1 MQRKKLFN
9 VSGNDDITNR
19 RMVGGNVTNLFNL
32 NNVKYQWAN
41 KLYRLMME
49 NFWIPEKVSLFDDKR
64 AYDELTPAEQKAYDG
79 ILSFLVFLDSIQTNN
94 LPNISDYITAP
105 EVNLILAIQTYQE
118 AVHSQSYAYI
128 IESIIPAA
136 KREEIYNKWREDKV
150 LLERNKYIAEIYQDF
165 IDNRNDKNFARVLV
179 ANFLL
184 EGLYFYNGFNFFYN
198 LAARSLMI
206 GTADEIKYINR
217 DELTHCV
224 IFANFLLEGLYFYNG
239 FNFFYNL
246 AARSLMIGTA
256 DEIKYINR
264 DELTHCVIF
273 ANIIKEIRQERHDF
287 FNDDEIYEMFAKAT
301 EQEINWS
308 NHIIGNRVMGITPE
322 TIEQYTKFMAN
333 KRLKEIGMQPLF
345 EGFDSNPYKQ
355 LENIADTNGAGSVK
369 GNFFEANVSSYNQST
384 AIEGWEEI

>member
-1 MQRKKLFN
+1 MNRKKLFN
-9 VSGNDDITNR
+9 IEGNDDVLQRKMIA
-19 RMVGGNVTNLFNL
+19 GNVTNLFNL

-64 AYDELTPAEQKAYDG
+64 AYDELTPAEQNAYDG

-128 IESIIPAA
+128 IESIIPAE
-136 KREEIYNKWREDKV
+136 KRATIYDRWREDKV
-150 LLERNKYIAEIYQDF
+150 LLERNKYIADIYQKF
-165 IDNRNDKNFARVLV
+165 IDDRNDVNFARVLV

-224 IFANFLLEGLYFYNG
+224 IF
-239 FNFFYNL
+239 
-246 AARSLMIGTA
+246 S
-256 DEIKYINR
+256 
-264 DELTHCVIF
+264 
-273 ANIIKEIRQERHDF
+273 NIIKEIRKERPQF
-287 FNDDEIYEMFAKAT
+287 FNDDEIYDMFRKAT
-301 EQEINWS
+301 EQEIAWS
-308 NHIIGNRVMGITPE
+308 NHIIGDQILGITPQ

-333 KRLKEIGMQPLF
+333 KRLKEIGLNPIY
-345 EGFDSNPYKQ
+345 EGFNETPYKN
-355 LENIADTNGAGSVK
+355 LEKISDTNGEGNVK

-384 AIEGWEEI
+384 AVEGWDEI

>member
-1 MQRKKLFN
+1 MQRKILFN
-9 VSGNDDITNR
+9 INGDDSLINR
-19 RMVGGNVTNLFNL
+19 KMIRGNVTNLFNL

-64 AYDELTPAEQKAYDG
+64 AYNELTPDEQRAYDG

-94 LPNISDYITAP
+94 LPNINEYITAP
-105 EVNLILAIQTYQE
+105 EVNLVLAIQTYQE

-128 IESIIPAA
+128 IESIIPTD
-136 KREEIYNKWREDKV
+136 KRAEIYDKWRTDKV
-150 LLERNKYIAEIYQDF
+150 LLERNQYIAEIYQNF
-165 IDNRNDKNFARVLV
+165 VDNQTDKNFARILI
-179 ANFLL
+179 ANYLL
-184 EGLYFYNGFNFFYN
+184 EGIYFYNGFNFFYN

-224 IFANFLLEGLYFYNG
+224 L
-239 FNFFYNL
+239 
-246 AARSLMIGTA
+246 
-256 DEIKYINR
+256 
-264 DELTHCVIF
+264 F
-273 ANIIKEIRQERHDF
+273 ANIIKEIAAEDNTF
-287 FNDDEIYEMFAKAT
+287 FNTDEVNQMFAKAV

-308 NHIIGNRVMGITPE
+308 NHIIGGNITGITPA
-322 TIEQYTKFMAN
+322 TIEQYTKFIAN
-333 KRLKEIGMQPLF
+333 KRLKDIGYPPLYP
-345 EGFDSNPYKQ
+345 GFDKNPYQQ

-384 AIEGWEEI
+384 VIEGWDEI

>member
-9 VSGNDDITNR
+9 VGGNDDIANR

-64 AYDELTPAEQKAYDG
+64 AYDELTAAEQTAYDG

-105 EVNLILAIQTYQE
+105 EVNLVLAIQTYQE

-136 KREEIYNKWREDKV
+136 KREDIYNKWREDSV
-150 LLERNKYIAEIYQDF
+150 LLERNKYIAEVYQDF

-224 IFANFLLEGLYFYNG
+224 IFAN
-239 FNFFYNL
+239 
-246 AARSLMIGTA
+246 
-256 DEIKYINR
+256 
-264 DELTHCVIF
+264 
-273 ANIIKEIRQERHDF
+273 IIREIRQERHDF
-287 FNDDEIYEMFAKAT
+287 FNDEEIYEMFAKAT

-308 NHIIGNRVMGITPE
+308 NHIIGNQVMGITPA

-333 KRLKEIGMQPLF
+333 KRLREIGLQPLY
-345 EGFDSNPYKQ
+345 EGFDANPYRQ

>member
-9 VSGNDDITNR
+9 IEGNDDVLQRKMIA
-19 RMVGGNVTNLFNL
+19 GNVTNLFNL

-49 NFWIPEKVSLFDDKR
+49 NFWIPEKVSLYDDKR
-64 AYDELTPAEQKAYDG
+64 CYDELTPFEQNAYDG

-128 IESIIPAA
+128 IESIIPAE
-136 KREEIYNKWREDKV
+136 KRATIYDRWREDKV
-150 LLERNKYIAEIYQDF
+150 LLERNKYIADIYQKF
-165 IDNRNDKNFARVLV
+165 IDDRNDVNFARVLV

-224 IFANFLLEGLYFYNG
+224 IF
-239 FNFFYNL
+239 
-246 AARSLMIGTA
+246 S
-256 DEIKYINR
+256 
-264 DELTHCVIF
+264 
-273 ANIIKEIRQERHDF
+273 NIIKEIRKERPQF
-287 FNDDEIYEMFAKAT
+287 FNDDEIYDMFRKAT
-301 EQEINWS
+301 EQEIAWS
-308 NHIIGNRVMGITPE
+308 NHIIGENVLGITPQ

-333 KRLKEIGMQPLF
+333 KRLKEIGLDPIY
-345 EGFDSNPYKQ
+345 EGFNETPYKN
-355 LENIADTNGAGSVK
+355 LEKISDTNGEGNVK

-384 AIEGWEEI
+384 AVEGWDEI

>member
-9 VSGNDDITNR
+9 VNGNDEIINR
-19 RMVGGNVTNLFNL
+19 RMIGGNVTNLFNL

-41 KLYRLMME
+41 KVYRLMME

-64 AYDELTPAEQKAYDG
+64 AYEELTASEKAAYDG

-94 LPNISDYITAP
+94 LPNISEYITAP

-136 KREEIYNKWREDKV
+136 KRAEIYDKWREDKV

-165 IDNRNDKNFARVLV
+165 VDNKSDINFARVLI
-179 ANFLL
+179 ANYLL
-184 EGLYFYNGFNFFYN
+184 EGVYFYNGFNFFYN

-224 IFANFLLEGLYFYNG
+224 IF
-239 FNFFYNL
+239 
-246 AARSLMIGTA
+246 T
-256 DEIKYINR
+256 
-264 DELTHCVIF
+264 
-273 ANIIKEIRQERHDF
+273 NIIKEIMKENSGF
-287 FNDDEIYEMFAKAT
+287 FNLDEVYAMFDKAV
-301 EQEINWS
+301 EQEIAWS
-308 NHIIGNRVMGITPE
+308 NHIIGRNIIGITE
-322 TIEQYTKFMAN
+322 KTIEEYTKFIAN
-333 KRLKEIGMQPLF
+333 KRLKDLGLKPRY
-345 EGFDSNPYKQ
+345 EGFDQNPYKQ
-355 LENIADTNGAGSVK
+355 LEKVADTNGEGNVK

-384 AIEGWEEI
+384 AVEGWDEI

>member
-1 MQRKKLFN
+1 MNRKKLFN
-9 VSGNDDITNR
+9 IEGNDDVLQRKMIA
-19 RMVGGNVTNLFNL
+19 GNVTNLFNL

-64 AYDELTPAEQKAYDG
+64 AYDELTPAEQNAYDG

-128 IESIIPAA
+128 IESIIPAE
-136 KREEIYNKWREDKV
+136 KRETIYDRWRDDKV
-150 LLERNKYIAEIYQDF
+150 LLERNKYIADIYQKFVD
-165 IDNRNDKNFARVLV
+165 DRNDVNFARVLV

-224 IFANFLLEGLYFYNG
+224 IFAN
-239 FNFFYNL
+239 
-246 AARSLMIGTA
+246 
-256 DEIKYINR
+256 
-264 DELTHCVIF
+264 
-273 ANIIKEIRQERHDF
+273 IIKEIRKERPQF
-287 FNDDEIYEMFAKAT
+287 FNDDEICEMFRKAT
-301 EQEINWS
+301 EQEIAWS
-308 NHIIGNRVMGITPE
+308 NHIIGDQVLGITPQ

-333 KRLKEIGMQPLF
+333 KSLNEIVLEQIY
-345 EGFDSNPYKQ
+345 EGFDETPYKN
-355 LENIADTNGAGSVK
+355 LEKISDTNGEGNVK

-384 AIEGWEEI
+384 AVEGWDEI

>member
-1 MQRKKLFN
+1 MNRKKLFN
-9 VSGNDDITNR
+9 IEGNDDVLQRKMIA
-19 RMVGGNVTNLFNL
+19 GNVTNLFNL

-64 AYDELTPAEQKAYDG
+64 AYDELTPAEQNAYDG

-128 IESIIPAA
+128 IESIIPAE
-136 KREEIYNKWREDKV
+136 KRETIYDRWRDDKV
-150 LLERNKYIAEIYQDF
+150 LLERNKYIADIYQKFVD
-165 IDNRNDKNFARVLV
+165 DRNDVNFARVL
-179 ANFLL
+179 
-184 EGLYFYNGFNFFYN
+184 
-198 LAARSLMI
+198 I
-206 GTADEIKYINR
+206 
-217 DELTHCV
+217 
-224 IFANFLLEGLYFYNG
+224 ANFLLEGLYFYNG

-273 ANIIKEIRQERHDF
+273 ANIIKEIRKERPQF
-287 FNDDEIYEMFAKAT
+287 FNDDEICEMFRKAT
-301 EQEINWS
+301 EQEITWS
-308 NHIIGNRVMGITPE
+308 NHIIGDQVLGITPQ

-333 KRLKEIGMQPLF
+333 KRLKEIGLEPIY
-345 EGFDSNPYKQ
+345 EGFDETPYKN
-355 LENIADTNGAGSVK
+355 LEKISDTNGEGNVK

-384 AIEGWEEI
+384 AVEGWDEI

>member
-9 VSGNDDITNR
+9 IEGNDDVLQRKMIA
-19 RMVGGNVTNLFNL
+19 GNVTNLFNL

-49 NFWIPEKVSLFDDKR
+49 NFWIPEKVSLYDDKR
-64 AYDELTPAEQKAYDG
+64 CYDELTPSEQNAYDG

-128 IESIIPAA
+128 IESIIPAE
-136 KREEIYNKWREDKV
+136 KRATIYDRWREDKV
-150 LLERNKYIAEIYQDF
+150 LLERNKYIAEIYQKFVD
-165 IDNRNDKNFARVLV
+165 DRNDVNFARVLV

-224 IFANFLLEGLYFYNG
+224 IF
-239 FNFFYNL
+239 
-246 AARSLMIGTA
+246 S
-256 DEIKYINR
+256 
-264 DELTHCVIF
+264 
-273 ANIIKEIRQERHDF
+273 NIIKEIRKERPQF
-287 FNDDEIYEMFAKAT
+287 FNDDEIYDMFRKAT
-301 EQEINWS
+301 EQEIAWS
-308 NHIIGNRVMGITPE
+308 NHIIGDNILGITPQ

-333 KRLKEIGMQPLF
+333 KRLKEIGLNPIY
-345 EGFDSNPYKQ
+345 EGFNETPYKN
-355 LENIADTNGAGSVK
+355 LEKISDTNGEGNVK

-384 AIEGWEEI
+384 AVEGWDEI

>member
-1 MQRKKLFN
+1 M
-9 VSGNDDITNR
+9 
-19 RMVGGNVTNLFNL
+19 
-32 NNVKYQWAN
+32 A
-41 KLYRLMME
+41 
-49 NFWIPEKVSLFDDKR
+49 
-64 AYDELTPAEQKAYDG
+64 
-79 ILSFLVFLDSIQTNN
+79 FLVFLDSIQTNN

-179 ANFLL
+179 
-184 EGLYFYNGFNFFYN
+184 
-198 LAARSLMI
+198 
-206 GTADEIKYINR
+206 
-217 DELTHCV
+217 
-224 IFANFLLEGLYFYNG
+224 ANFLLEGLYFYNG

-369 GNFFEANVSSYNQST
+369 GNFFEANVTSYNQST

>member
-9 VSGNDDITNR
+9 VEGNDDVLQRKMI
-19 RMVGGNVTNLFNL
+19 GGNVTNLFNL

-49 NFWIPEKVSLFDDKR
+49 NFWIPEKVSLYDDKR
-64 AYDELTPAEQKAYDG
+64 SYDELTPAEQNAYDG

-105 EVNLILAIQTYQE
+105 EVNLVLAIQTYQE

-128 IESIIPAA
+128 IESIIPAE
-136 KREEIYNKWREDKV
+136 KRATIYDRWREDKV
-150 LLERNKYIAEIYQDF
+150 LFERNKYIAEIYQKFVDE
-165 IDNRNDKNFARVLV
+165 RNDVNFSRVLV
-179 ANFLL
+179 
-184 EGLYFYNGFNFFYN
+184 
-198 LAARSLMI
+198 
-206 GTADEIKYINR
+206 
-217 DELTHCV
+217 
-224 IFANFLLEGLYFYNG
+224 ANFLLEGLYFYNG

-273 ANIIKEIRQERHDF
+273 ANIIKEIRKERPQF
-287 FNDDEIYEMFAKAT
+287 FVDDEIYEMFRTAT
-301 EQEINWS
+301 QQEIAWS
-308 NHIIGNRVMGITPE
+308 NHIIGDQVLGITPQ

-333 KRLKEIGMQPLF
+333 KRLKEIGLQPIY
-345 EGFDSNPYKQ
+345 EGFNETPYKN
-355 LENIADTNGAGSVK
+355 LEKISDTNGEGNVK

-384 AIEGWEEI
+384 AVEGWDEI

>member
-1 MQRKKLFN
+1 MNRKKLFN
-9 VSGNDDITNR
+9 INGNDDVIDR
-19 RMVGGNVTNLFNL
+19 KMIAGNVTNLFNL

-64 AYDELTPAEQKAYDG
+64 AYDELTPHEQNAYDG

-94 LPNISDYITAP
+94 LPNISEYITAP

-128 IESIIPAA
+128 IESIIPADKRA
-136 KREEIYNKWREDKV
+136 KIYDRWREDKV
-150 LLERNKYIAEIYQDF
+150 LLERNQYIAEIYQKFVD
-165 IDNRNDKNFARVLV
+165 DRNDVNFARVL
-179 ANFLL
+179 
-184 EGLYFYNGFNFFYN
+184 
-198 LAARSLMI
+198 I
-206 GTADEIKYINR
+206 
-217 DELTHCV
+217 
-224 IFANFLLEGLYFYNG
+224 ANFLLEGLYFYNG

-273 ANIIKEIRQERHDF
+273 ANIIKEIRKERPQF
-287 FNDDEIYEMFAKAT
+287 FNDDEIYEMFKKAT
-301 EQEINWS
+301 EQEIAWS
-308 NHIIGNRVMGITPE
+308 NHIIGDQVLGITPQ
-322 TIEQYTKFMAN
+322 TIDQYTKFIAN
-333 KRLKEIGMQPLF
+333 KRLKEIGLNPIYDGYD
-345 EGFDSNPYKQ
+345 ETPYKN
-355 LENIADTNGAGSVK
+355 LEKISDTNGEGNVK

-384 AIEGWEEI
+384 AVEGWEDI

>member
-9 VSGNDDITNR
+9 IDGNDDVLQRKMIA
-19 RMVGGNVTNLFNL
+19 GNVTNLFNL

-64 AYDELTPAEQKAYDG
+64 AYDELTPAEQNAYDG

-128 IESIIPAA
+128 IESIIPAE
-136 KREEIYNKWREDKV
+136 KRETIYDRWREDKV
-150 LLERNKYIAEIYQDF
+150 LLERNKYIAEIYQKF
-165 IDNRNDKNFARVLV
+165 IDDRNDVNFARVLV

-224 IFANFLLEGLYFYNG
+224 IFAN
-239 FNFFYNL
+239 
-246 AARSLMIGTA
+246 
-256 DEIKYINR
+256 
-264 DELTHCVIF
+264 
-273 ANIIKEIRQERHDF
+273 IIKEIRKERPQF
-287 FNDDEIYEMFAKAT
+287 FNDDEIYEMFRKAT
-301 EQEINWS
+301 EQEIAWS
-308 NHIIGNRVMGITPE
+308 NHIIGDQILGITPQ

-333 KRLKEIGMQPLF
+333 KRLKEIGLEPIY
-345 EGFDSNPYKQ
+345 EGFNETPYKN
-355 LENIADTNGAGSVK
+355 LEKISDTNGEGNVK

-384 AIEGWEEI
+384 AVEGWDEI

>member
-9 VSGNDDITNR
+9 IDGNDDVLQRKMIA
-19 RMVGGNVTNLFNL
+19 GNVTNLFNL

-64 AYDELTPAEQKAYDG
+64 AYDELTPAEQNAYDG

-128 IESIIPAA
+128 IESIIPAE
-136 KREEIYNKWREDKV
+136 KRETIYDRWREDKV
-150 LLERNKYIAEIYQDF
+150 LLERNKYIAEIYQKF
-165 IDNRNDKNFARVLV
+165 IDDRNDVNFARVLV

-217 DELTHCV
+217 DELT
-224 IFANFLLEGLYFYNG
+224 N
-239 FNFFYNL
+239 
-246 AARSLMIGTA
+246 
-256 DEIKYINR
+256 
-264 DELTHCVIF
+264 CVIF
-273 ANIIKEIRQERHDF
+273 ANIIKEIRKERPQF
-287 FNDDEIYEMFAKAT
+287 FNDDEIYEMFRKAT
-301 EQEINWS
+301 EQEIAWS
-308 NHIIGNRVMGITPE
+308 NHIIGDQILGITPQ

-333 KRLKEIGMQPLF
+333 KRLKEIGLEPIY
-345 EGFDSNPYKQ
+345 EGFNETPYKN
-355 LENIADTNGAGSVK
+355 LEKISDTNGEGNVK

-384 AIEGWEEI
+384 AVEGWDEI

>member
-1 MQRKKLFN
+1 MKQKRLFN
-9 VSGNDDITNR
+9 IDGNDEIINR
-19 RMVGGNVTNLFNL
+19 RMIGGNVTNLFNL

-64 AYDELTPAEQKAYDG
+64 AYDELTNSEKRAYDG

-94 LPNISDYITAP
+94 LPNISDFITAP

-136 KREEIYNKWREDKV
+136 KRAEIYDKWREDKV
-150 LLERNKYIAEIYQDF
+150 LLERNKYIAEIYQKF
-165 IDNRNDKNFARVLV
+165 IDDRTDANFARVLI
-179 ANFLL
+179 ANYLL
-184 EGLYFYNGFNFFYN
+184 EGVYFYNGFNFFYN

-224 IFANFLLEGLYFYNG
+224 LFANMIKEIMSEDMSYF
-239 FNFFYNL
+239 
-246 AARSLMIGTA
+246 
-256 DEIKYINR
+256 NR
-264 DELTHCVIF
+264 DE
-273 ANIIKEIRQERHDF
+273 
-287 FNDDEIYEMFAKAT
+287 IYQMFDKAV
-301 EQEINWS
+301 EQEIAWS
-308 NHIIGNRVMGITPE
+308 NHIIGNSIIGINE
-322 TIEQYTKFMAN
+322 KTIEAYTKFIAN
-333 KRLKEIGMQPLF
+333 KRLKDIGL
-345 EGFDSNPYKQ
+345 EERYKGFDENPYKQ
-355 LENIADTNGAGSVK
+355 LEKVADTNGEGNVK

-384 AIEGWEEI
+384 AVEGWDEI

>member
-198 LAARSLMI
+198 LSARSLM
-206 GTADEIKYINR
+206 
-217 DELTHCV
+217 V
-224 IFANFLLEGLYFYNG
+224 
-239 FNFFYNL
+239 
-246 AARSLMIGTA
+246 GTA

-273 ANIIKEIRQERHDF
+273 ANIIKEIRAENTTF
-287 FNDDEIYEMFAKAT
+287 FSEDEIYEMFAKAT

>member
-1 MQRKKLFN
+1 MQRKRLFN
-9 VSGNDDITNR
+9 TAGDDSLINR
-19 RMVGGNVTNLFNL
+19 RMIKGNVTNLFNL

-64 AYDELTPAEQKAYDG
+64 AYDELTPEEQKAYDG

-128 IESIIPAA
+128 IESIIPVEKRAA
-136 KREEIYNKWREDKV
+136 IYDKWRDDPV
-150 LLERNKYIAEIYQDF
+150 LLERNKYIADIYQQF
-165 IDNRNDKNFARVLV
+165 IDERNDVNFARVLV

-184 EGLYFYNGFNFFYN
+184 EGVYFYNGFNFFYN
-198 LAARSLMI
+198 LASRSLMI

-224 IFANFLLEGLYFYNG
+224 IF
-239 FNFFYNL
+239 
-246 AARSLMIGTA
+246 S
-256 DEIKYINR
+256 
-264 DELTHCVIF
+264 
-273 ANIIKEIRQERHDF
+273 NIIKEIRKENDTF
-287 FNDDEIYEMFAKAT
+287 FNNDEIYAMFRKAV
-301 EQEINWS
+301 EQEIAWS
-308 NHIIGNRVMGITPE
+308 NHIIGDKIIGITPV
-322 TIEQYTKFMAN
+322 TIEQYTKFIAN
-333 KRLKEIGMQPLF
+333 KRLKEIGLEPIY
-345 EGFDSNPYKQ
+345 EGCDENPYKQ
-355 LENIADTNGAGSVK
+355 LEKVADTNGEGNVK

-384 AIEGWEEI
+384 AVEGWDEI

>member
-1 MQRKKLFN
+1 M
-9 VSGNDDITNR
+9 
-19 RMVGGNVTNLFNL
+19 
-32 NNVKYQWAN
+32 
-41 KLYRLMME
+41 
-49 NFWIPEKVSLFDDKR
+49 
-64 AYDELTPAEQKAYDG
+64 
-79 ILSFLVFLDSIQTNN
+79 VFLDSIQTNN

-224 IFANFLLEGLYFYNG
+224 ILPILSKKS
-239 FNFFYNL
+239 
-246 AARSLMIGTA
+246 ARKGMIFSMMTRFMKCLPKQPSRKSTGA
-256 DEIKYINR
+256 
-264 DELTHCVIF
+264 
-273 ANIIKEIRQERHDF
+273 IILS
-287 FNDDEIYEMFAKAT
+287 A
-301 EQEINWS
+301 
-308 NHIIGNRVMGITPE
+308 IG
-322 TIEQYTKFMAN
+322 
-333 KRLKEIGMQPLF
+333 
-345 EGFDSNPYKQ
+345 
-355 LENIADTNGAGSVK
+355 
-369 GNFFEANVSSYNQST
+369 
-384 AIEGWEEI
+384 

>member
-9 VSGNDDITNR
+9 VDGDDTLINR
-19 RMVGGNVTNLFNL
+19 RMIKGNVTNLFNL

-64 AYDELTPAEQKAYDG
+64 AYNELMPAEQNAYDG

-128 IESIIPAA
+128 IESIIPAE
-136 KREEIYNKWREDKV
+136 KRAYIYDRWRDDKV

-165 IDNRNDKNFARVLV
+165 VDERNDKNFARVLM
-179 ANFLL
+179 ANYLL
-184 EGLYFYNGFNFFYN
+184 EGVYFYNGFNFFYN
-198 LAARSLMI
+198 LSARSLM
-206 GTADEIKYINR
+206 
-217 DELTHCV
+217 V
-224 IFANFLLEGLYFYNG
+224 
-239 FNFFYNL
+239 
-246 AARSLMIGTA
+246 GTA

-273 ANIIKEIRQERHDF
+273 ANIIKEIRAENTTF
-287 FNDDEIYEMFAKAT
+287 FSEDEIYEMFAKAV

-308 NHIIGNRVMGITPE
+308 NHIIGDQV
-322 TIEQYTKFMAN
+322 
-333 KRLKEIGMQPLF
+333 L
-345 EGFDSNPYKQ
+345 
-355 LENIADTNGAGSVK
+355 
-369 GNFFEANVSSYNQST
+369 
-384 AIEGWEEI
+384 

>member
-1 MQRKKLFN
+1 MNRKKLFN
-9 VSGNDDITNR
+9 IEGNDDVLQRKMIA
-19 RMVGGNVTNLFNL
+19 GNVTNLFNL

-64 AYDELTPAEQKAYDG
+64 AYDELTPAEQNAYDG

-128 IESIIPAA
+128 IESIIPTE
-136 KREEIYNKWREDKV
+136 KRETIYDRWRDDKV
-150 LLERNKYIAEIYQDF
+150 LLERNKYIADIYQKFVD
-165 IDNRNDKNFARVLV
+165 DRNDVNFARVLV

-224 IFANFLLEGLYFYNG
+224 IFAN
-239 FNFFYNL
+239 
-246 AARSLMIGTA
+246 
-256 DEIKYINR
+256 
-264 DELTHCVIF
+264 
-273 ANIIKEIRQERHDF
+273 IIKEIRKERPQF
-287 FNDDEIYEMFAKAT
+287 FNDDEICEMFRKAT
-301 EQEINWS
+301 EQEIAWS
-308 NHIIGNRVMGITPE
+308 NHIIGDQVLGITPQ

-333 KRLKEIGMQPLF
+333 KRLKEIGLEPIY
-345 EGFDSNPYKQ
+345 EGFDETPYKN
-355 LENIADTNGAGSVK
+355 LEKISDTNGEGNVK

-384 AIEGWEEI
+384 AVEGWDEI